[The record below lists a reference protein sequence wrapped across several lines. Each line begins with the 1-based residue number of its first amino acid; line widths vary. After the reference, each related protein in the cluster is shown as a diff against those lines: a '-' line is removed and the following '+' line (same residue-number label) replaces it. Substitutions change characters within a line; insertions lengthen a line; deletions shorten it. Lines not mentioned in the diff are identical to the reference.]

1 MKRKTKLLT
10 ALMIAFSCIL
20 SAFMLAGCSGSGR
33 SADITP
39 LLGTWVRTSTDM
51 EITYVLKSDNT
62 YTQHSETTS
71 GIDISMDEEGTFT
84 YDGKTLTLITDYDY
98 EYAYDV
104 SFSGSTMYWDNG
116 SVTLEYIKK

>member
-1 MKRKTKLLT
+1 MKKIKLFT
-10 ALMIAFSCIL
+10 ALLITFSCVLPI
-20 SAFMLAGCSGSGR
+20 FMFAGCSGGK

-39 LLGTWVRTSTDM
+39 LLGTWTRNKTDM

-62 YTQHSETTS
+62 YTQHTETTS
-71 GIDISMDEEGTFT
+71 GMNISMDEEGTFT

-104 SFSGSTMYWDNG
+104 SFSGNTMYWDNG
-116 SVTLEYIKK
+116 SVTLEYTKK